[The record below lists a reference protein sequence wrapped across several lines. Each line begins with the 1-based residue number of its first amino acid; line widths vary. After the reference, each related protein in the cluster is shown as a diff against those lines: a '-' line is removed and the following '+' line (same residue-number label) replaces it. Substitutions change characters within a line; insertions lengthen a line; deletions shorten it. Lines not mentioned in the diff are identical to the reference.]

1 MHKLKKIDFCRHL
14 SFAVVAGF
22 FAAYAILCRSGVM
35 GNAQTVNLLELLI
48 DALFGRGLNVLL
60 HLGALA
66 LYVLGTMLTVF
77 LPHWF
82 HLDIRRTAPV
92 VDALAAVVL
101 GFLPAEMPV
110 TLALY
115 PIFFAMSVQW
125 GAFNGA
131 QGFNS
136 STIFST
142 NNTKQTSLALAH
154 YLCEKD
160 PMYLAKCW
168 FYAATLLCFHL
179 GATLSFFAVKLWGPA
194 RELVRDS
201 ARGRGRITWSS
212 CEEKSEQRTPAELR
226 EREVTGEDDRGA
238 ARSRGVHLEEK
249 KK

>member
-1 MHKLKKIDFCRHL
+1 MHKLKKIDFYRHL
-14 SFAVVAGF
+14 SFAVVGGF

-35 GNAQTVNLLELLI
+35 GNAQTVNLLEMVI
-48 DALFGRGLNVLL
+48 DALFGRGMNVLL
-60 HLGALA
+60 HFGA
-66 LYVLGTMLTVF
+66 
-77 LPHWF
+77 
-82 HLDIRRTAPV
+82 
-92 VDALAAVVL
+92 
-101 GFLPAEMPV
+101 
-110 TLALY
+110 LALY

-179 GATLSFFAVKLWGPA
+179 GATLSFFAVKLCGLRASWCVIPLTA
-194 RELVRDS
+194 WAYYMVC
-201 ARGRGRITWSS
+201 
-212 CEEKSEQRTPAELR
+212 CEEKAEQRTPAELR
-226 EREVTGEDDRGA
+226 EREVTGETIEELHEA
-238 ARSRGVHLEEK
+238 EAVLLEEK
-249 KK
+249 QK

>member
-1 MHKLKKIDFCRHL
+1 MHKLKKIDFYRHL
-14 SFAVVAGF
+14 SFAVVGGF

-66 LYVLGTMLTVF
+66 LYVLGTMLTVL

-179 GATLSFFAVKLWGPA
+179 GATLSFFAVKLWGLRASWCVIPLA
-194 RELVRDS
+194 AWAYYMVC
-201 ARGRGRITWSS
+201 

-226 EREVTGEDDRGA
+226 EREVTGETIEELHEAED
-238 ARSRGVHLEEK
+238 VLLEETK
-249 KK
+249 K

>member
-14 SFAVVAGF
+14 SFAVVGGF

-66 LYVLGTMLTVF
+66 LYVLGTMLTVL

-82 HLDIRRTAPV
+82 RLDIRRTAPV

-179 GATLSFFAVKLWGPA
+179 GATLSFFAVKLWGLRASWCVIPLA
-194 RELVRDS
+194 AWAYSMVC
-201 ARGRGRITWSS
+201 
-212 CEEKSEQRTPAELR
+212 CEAKSEQRTPAELR
-226 EREVTGEDDRGA
+226 EREVTGETIEELHEAED
-238 ARSRGVHLEEK
+238 VLLEEK

>member
-14 SFAVVAGF
+14 SFAVVGGF

-48 DALFGRGLNVLL
+48 DALFGRRLNVLL

-66 LYVLGTMLTVF
+66 LYVLGTMLTVL

-168 FYAATLLCFHL
+168 FYAATLLFFHL
-179 GATLSFFAVKLWGPA
+179 GATLSFFAVKLWGLRASWCVIPLA
-194 RELVRDS
+194 AWAYYMVC
-201 ARGRGRITWSS
+201 

-226 EREVTGEDDRGA
+226 EREVTGETIEELHEAED
-238 ARSRGVHLEEK
+238 VLLEEK

>member
-1 MHKLKKIDFCRHL
+1 
-14 SFAVVAGF
+14 
-22 FAAYAILCRSGVM
+22 
-35 GNAQTVNLLELLI
+35 
-48 DALFGRGLNVLL
+48 
-60 HLGALA
+60 
-66 LYVLGTMLTVF
+66 
-77 LPHWF
+77 
-82 HLDIRRTAPV
+82 
-92 VDALAAVVL
+92 
-101 GFLPAEMPV
+101 MPV

-179 GATLSFFAVKLWGPA
+179 GATLSFFAVKLWGLRASWCVIPLA
-194 RELVRDS
+194 AWAYYMVC
-201 ARGRGRITWSS
+201 
-212 CEEKSEQRTPAELR
+212 CEEKSEQRTPPSCAS
-226 EREVTGEDDRGA
+226 
-238 ARSRGVHLEEK
+238 ARSRARRSRSCTKPRTSSSK
-249 KK
+249 KKRSNSPKHKTHPADIVRRMCFYLKGLAEFAARKPRKK